1 MIYLQDLADW
11 GLLGVFSAG
20 VHSQRE
26 IVDVEYEEITD
37 ADVHAVKPKTNRN
50 DEADTEPKRMCP
62 SQKPLAL

>member
-11 GLLGVFSAG
+11 GLLGVFGAG

-37 ADVHAVKPKTNRN
+37 ADVHAVKPKN
-50 DEADTEPKRMCP
+50 K
-62 SQKPLAL
+62 SK